1 MPKATLTFN
10 LDDQDDVDAHY
21 NAINGLAY
29 RLALGEVQTKL
40 RSMLKYEQYSD
51 ETVKALEEVRQVLF
65 DAREGLEE

>member
-21 NAINGLAY
+21 NAINGLDY

-40 RSMLKYEQYSD
+40 RSMLKYGQYSD
-51 ETVKALEEVRQVLF
+51 ETIKALEEVRQVLY